1 MWGKYSPFGVCRKYR
16 NYLVL
21 SLAFSILLI
30 PILDTAIVQRD
41 RNRNMLYG
49 ELFLTNGVSVY
60 DLTDQELNETYSI
73 PEDHLLTG
81 VLNVSYEYPVVTLV
95 FFASL
100 AALEPGT
107 FGPHYLA
114 NIVLAII
121 MHFNMVLFLYI
132 GQDHWDKKWFKH
144 LFLLYYIFGITL
156 AIGFGKAEP
165 LVDLFWLISLA
176 LYRNEKILGSGAML
190 GVAAQTKLYPAM
202 TLPIIAI
209 ANPLLIISFV
219 IVAGILFLP
228 MLLAGIN
235 YDTLIQH
242 LLNSTS
248 YASTISNPFY
258 LGLVGVNPLAVVAP
272 TVLIITFLY
281 CILETRNYR
290 GIPVITIKLRT
301 RKWQSIVIFALPL
314 VLILFSWVL
323 IWYYYWFIIPV
334 LYLRDEQDQRKYRYM
349 FIGILLAHFLGVFL
363 NFEYF
368 LSGPILEFLGHL
380 KLI

>member
-144 LFLLYYIFGITL
+144 FFLLYYIFGITL

>member
-1 MWGKYSPFGVCRKYR
+1 
-16 NYLVL
+16 
-21 SLAFSILLI
+21 
-30 PILDTAIVQRD
+30 
-41 RNRNMLYG
+41 MLYG

-144 LFLLYYIFGITL
+144 FFLLYYIFGITL

>member
-144 LFLLYYIFGITL
+144 FFLLYYIFGITL

-272 TVLIITFLY
+272 TLLIITFLY